1 MELDDTVRR
10 ELNVY
15 DLLTNFYAVNVCAK
29 ILKMS
34 DDVLITAK
42 DVVDRNE
49 EVITAKSLKV
59 RDFLELNGLEFEIY
73 YETLIDP
80 AEQYEMI
87 IDSDKDHVNEEL
99 LGVDEQELLDKARRE
114 LKEDLRLSAKI
125 LADSAQ
131 LSILQD
137 RNELYR
143 ADLPTPEDFISRT
156 EKAENFANPD
166 TLVCGL
172 INWQEA

>member
-73 YETLIDP
+73 YETLI
-80 AEQYEMI
+80 
-87 IDSDKDHVNEEL
+87 N
-99 LGVDEQELLDKARRE
+99 
-114 LKEDLRLSAKI
+114 SAF
-125 LADSAQ
+125 
-131 LSILQD
+131 SIVFQ
-137 RNELYR
+137 
-143 ADLPTPEDFISRT
+143 
-156 EKAENFANPD
+156 
-166 TLVCGL
+166 
-172 INWQEA
+172 